1 MEDKRVIK
9 TKRNLKRTMIEM
21 ICDMPFEKIT
31 VSELCRLGETS
42 RITFYTHYDDK
53 YDLAEEIFGDYV
65 KDDSATGGENIVNYF
80 KYAGG
85 YAD

>member
-31 VSELCRLGETS
+31 VSELCR
-42 RITFYTHYDDK
+42 
-53 YDLAEEIFGDYV
+53 V
-65 KDDSATGGENIVNYF
+65 
-80 KYAGG
+80 
-85 YAD
+85 